1 MDLVQLRYFT
11 RVAQLKSFSKASAA
25 LHIAQ
30 PALTRQVLLLEE
42 ELGVQLLVRHSRG
55 AEPTAAGLQLLEGA
69 EAIFQ
74 LVHDVTA
81 KVSALN
87 ATVEGTLRVGIPP
100 SLGGVIL
107 GRVTA
112 NFQQRYPR
120 ATLALREGLG
130 NELRAALLADE
141 VDLAV
146 LTVNDDPK
154 LAGTHLCD
162 EELWVLQP
170 RRSPGLPTPRT
181 YKLSE
186 LAAQPLIQTERP
198 HHVREYI
205 EGEASRLG
213 LKLNIIVETNAVQAI
228 KDLVRQGLGA
238 HISPCSGISKDIL
251 QGNFDGG
258 PIEGLLFSRY
268 LVRRADRTPTLAMTQ
283 FQELLIAALR
293 DSPVPGQGIRVP
305 PPR

>member
-55 AEPTAAGLQLLEGA
+55 AEPTAAGLQLVEGA

-74 LVHDVTA
+74 LVRDVTA
-81 KVSALN
+81 KVSG
-87 ATVEGTLRVGIPP
+87 TSTSVEGTLRVGLPP
-100 SLGGVIL
+100 SLGGFIL

-130 NELRAALLADE
+130 HELRAALLADE
-141 VDLAV
+141 LDLAV
-146 LTVNDDPK
+146 LTIADDPK
-154 LAGTHLCD
+154 LASSHLCD

-170 RRSPGLPTPRT
+170 RRSQGQRAPRAYT
-181 YKLSE
+181 LQE

-205 EGEASRLG
+205 EGEAARRG
-213 LKLNIIVETNAVQAI
+213 LKLNVIVETNAVQAI
-228 KDLVRQGLGA
+228 KDLVRQGMGA
-238 HISPCSGISKDIL
+238 HISPCTGISGDIL

-258 PIEGLLFSRY
+258 PVEGLVFSRY
-268 LVRRADRTPTLAMTQ
+268 LARRADRTRTAAMTR
-283 FQELLIAALR
+283 FEELLIDALR
-293 DSPVPGQGIRVP
+293 ASPIPGLGIRLP
-305 PPR
+305 LAG

>member
-11 RVAQLKSFSKASAA
+11 RVAQLKSFSKASTA

-55 AEPTAAGLQLLEGA
+55 AEPTTAGLQLLDGA

-74 LVHDVTA
+74 LVREVTV
-81 KVSALN
+81 KVSASN
-87 ATVEGTLRVGIPP
+87 TTVEGTLRVGLPP
-100 SLGGVIL
+100 SLGGFIL

-112 NFQQRYPR
+112 NFQQQYPR

-130 NELRAALLADE
+130 NELRAALIADE
-141 VDLAV
+141 LDLAV

-154 LAGTHLCD
+154 LASIHLCD
-162 EELWVLQP
+162 EELWVLRQ
-170 RRSPGLPTPRT
+170 RRSRGRPAPRT
-181 YKLSE
+181 CTLRE
-186 LAAQPLIQTERP
+186 LAGQPLIQTEPP

-205 EGEASRLG
+205 DGEAARQG
-213 LKLNIIVETNAVQAI
+213 LKLNVIVETNAVQAI

-238 HISPCSGISKDIL
+238 HISPCSGIGGDIL

-258 PIEGLLFSRY
+258 PVEGLLFSRY
-268 LVRRADRTPTLAMTQ
+268 LVRRADRTPTLAMER
-283 FQELLIAALR
+283 FHELLVAALR
-293 DSPVPGQGIRVP
+293 DAPIPGKGIRLP
-305 PPR
+305 QTT